1 MKAVIVGMLHGT
13 SLRSRDAVLLVCSIF
28 IGGSQAQ
35 YYKPFTAKT
44 KKLFSQDPVPTNGY
58 SLAFDSATVDGT
70 DSVYYHFGALDV
82 GSTYEDPNCSGWGPP
97 YCYRTDQP
105 IWPGTFFRADNMG
118 TYWFGTVGGDT
129 LHFNFAASIGDT
141 STFYVDAVQRFS
153 FVKSGPDTMSILGYT
168 DSVYTY
174 VIQHTDLAGS
184 PIASELQHDAVIVG
198 KALGLVRFFRVDLFP
213 QVLQPLAMLGN
224 LDPPLGM
231 YRITT
236 AMIEDHQP
244 GDVVQFKTYTGG
256 TLPNGQPFTYH
267 TTTFLSRSDTP
278 DSVFY
283 DVAWESFNITSG
295 ANNSGTSIAG
305 YSKNEVYAELPFEKF
320 NGSFNTFTLSS
331 PWSCMPLWIL
341 YRNDAPSFGPCPD
354 GNCWV
359 AADTQGPPPSSYG
372 SVLLGLG
379 VTSYFYQDP
388 FTPWDPYYFEIR
400 DLVYFKKDGVECGQE
415 IHLGIAENNRQARIE
430 LLPNPTKDN
439 LVITSSSRMDRID
452 ILNTGGQIVLHA
464 EPRADQVKLGLAGVP
479 SGPYFANIHLVDG
492 SIAHRKVIVAR

>member
-1 MKAVIVGMLHGT
+1 MKAVIVGILYAAAPW
-13 SLRSRDAVLLVCSIF
+13 SRNAVLLVCSIF

-35 YYKPFTAKT
+35 YYKPFTATT
-44 KKLFSQDPVPTNGY
+44 KKLFSQYPSPGNGY
-58 SLAFDSATVDGT
+58 SLSFDSAAVDGT

-105 IWPGTFFRADNMG
+105 IWPGSFFRTDNMG
-118 TYWFGTVGGDT
+118 AYRFGNVEGDT
-129 LHFNFAASIGDT
+129 LQFNFGASSGDT
-141 STFYVDAVQRFS
+141 STFFVDAVQRFS
-153 FVKSGPDTMSILGYT
+153 FVKSGPDTMTILGYT

-174 VIQHTDLAGS
+174 VIQHTDLAGA
-184 PIASELQHDAVIVG
+184 PIASALQGDSVIVG
-198 KALGLVRFFRVDLFP
+198 KALGLVRFFRVDSFP

-224 LDPPLGM
+224 LDPPLGL

-244 GDVVQFKTYTGG
+244 GDVVQFKTYTGS

-267 TTTFLSRSDTP
+267 TTTFLSRTDTP

-283 DVAWESFNITSG
+283 DVAWENFNITTG
-295 ANNSGTSIAG
+295 AHNSGTGVAG

-320 NGSFNTFTLSS
+320 DGSFNTFMLSG
-331 PWSCMPLWIL
+331 PGSCLPTWRL
-341 YRNDAPSFGPCPD
+341 YRHDEPGLGLCPD

-379 VTSYFYQDP
+379 ITSYFYQDP
-388 FTPWDPYYFEIR
+388 FSPWDPYYFEIR
-400 DLVYFKKDGVECGQE
+400 DLVYFIKDGVECGQE
-415 IHLGIAENNRQARIE
+415 IHLGISENNMQVRIE
-430 LLPNPTKDN
+430 LLPNPTKGN
-439 LVITSSSRMDRID
+439 FVITSSDRMDRID
-452 ILNTGGQIVLHA
+452 ILNARGQVVLHA
-464 EPRADQVKLGLAGVP
+464 EPRADQVELGLADVP
-479 SGPYFANIHLVDG
+479 SGPYFASIYLMDG